1 MRNKL
6 ELNLMWMNR
15 SLFKSKTELTIVRNK
30 VFAMAEPWLNQYST
44 MQTTNHS
51 LANRSQFINHPW
63 SNHCKIFVLQ
73 SRKYVASF
81 LPQIISKKLIWLNRS
96 GVFFTFV
103 LWRECLGL
111 RKIEWEWVF
120 FYGSSFVI
128 YYIGEFAIENI

>member
-1 MRNKL
+1 
-6 ELNLMWMNR
+6 MNR

-30 VFAMAEPWLNQYST
+30 VFAMAEPWHNHYST

-51 LANRSQFINHPW
+51 LANRSQFMNHPW

-96 GVFFTFV
+96 GVFFTLICFV
-103 LWRECLGL
+103 KRMSWREKDRVRVSFFFLF
-111 RKIEWEWVF
+111 F